1 MAAFWAQRQ
10 NFRGIEI
17 KRVVAFFADE
27 MSQPDHFPAVINA
40 MMADVFENLTPFELS
55 FVGNIGEFLP

>member
-17 KRVVAFFADE
+17 KRVVTFFADE
-27 MSQPDHFPAVINA
+27 MSKPNHFPAVINA
-40 MMADVFENLTPFELS
+40 MMADVFEDFTPFELS
-55 FVGNIGEFLP
+55 FISNIGEFLP